1 MSLEKLEKK
10 LSSLSEETK
19 SLYNKI
25 DERYRIAINGKGTIE
40 LVDISNFKVLVRGE
54 KKIREEM
61 KNFLRESPSRCR
73 VRATA
78 GTTRRWSRGS
88 DTRRTRSRSGGCG
101 SFEEARAA
109 VIGQPA
115 SENGLGSVA

>member
-40 LVDISNFKVLVRGE
+40 LVDISNFKVLARGE
-54 KKIREEM
+54 KKIKEET
-61 KNFLRESPSRCR
+61 KKLLE
-73 VRATA
+73 
-78 GTTRRWSRGS
+78 G
-88 DTRRTRSRSGGCG
+88 
-101 SFEEARAA
+101 AR
-109 VIGQPA
+109 
-115 SENGLGSVA
+115 